1 MSLADS
7 CGRMNKIWGIVVAT
21 LVVVSLATTAAFV
34 VVADDDDDRGARSFR
49 ARLTGYEE
57 VPTLSSPGSGT
68 LRLRLSSDGM
78 SATYTLTYS
87 GLSNAFA
94 AHIHLGAPATVGGV
108 IIFLCGGGGQA
119 ACPASAGTVSGIL
132 TPAGVIGPANQGIAA
147 GEWAEFVAALRAGFT
162 YGNVH
167 TNDGVDPANTGP
179 GDFPGGEIRGKVRP
193 GGGD

>member
-1 MSLADS
+1 MSLDDS

-21 LVVVSLATTAAFV
+21 LVVVSLATTAARV
-34 VVADDDDDRGARSFR
+34 GGADGGDRGARSFR

-57 VPTLSSPGSGT
+57 VPTLSSPGSGN
-68 LRLRLSSDGM
+68 LRLRLRSDGL

-119 ACPASAGTVSGIL
+119 ACPAFAGTVSGIL
-132 TPAGVIGPANQGIAA
+132 TPAGVIGSANQGIAA
-147 GEWAEFVAALRAGFT
+147 GGWDESEAG
-162 YGNVH
+162 
-167 TNDGVDPANTGP
+167 
-179 GDFPGGEIRGKVRP
+179 R
-193 GGGD
+193 